1 MTYIHFI
8 PYIYIYFLSFFYFL
22 DFNFSLNIFLPIN
35 LYFLSFSV
43 LITESTKQYY
53 KNNNSTLSSR
63 FFSYREIEEKNLY
76 RSNLIWGGDS
86 CSESAAS
93 FPRLS
98 FPPSSLNL
106 SSILFLYLFI
116 YFLYPFSFSFCL
128 FPSPL
133 SPSPH
138 MSFPLEDTRCT
149 GSYLRI
155 TLRVVDCALNRKQK
169 PAAKGNRF
177 TKGGGKRG
185 EGRRGERERRKK
197 PIANNQVNARAYSK
211 IINRTFLIPP
221 RNSMGYWSNFFQ
233 PTAHGLVCP
242 PPPKRV
248 HLVARFTNGQ
258 LRSQWIAFVTDLDG
272 RSSIDILLSSPSPSL
287 LFDRNFYQHAYIR
300 V

>member
-1 MTYIHFI
+1 MTAARNPQPRF
-8 PYIYIYFLSFFYFL
+8 PA
-22 DFNFSLNIFLPIN
+22 SLF
-35 LYFLSFSV
+35 
-43 LITESTKQYY
+43 
-53 KNNNSTLSSR
+53 
-63 FFSYREIEEKNLY
+63 
-76 RSNLIWGGDS
+76 
-86 CSESAAS
+86 
-93 FPRLS
+93 

-185 EGRRGERERRKK
+185 EGRRGGERERRKK
-197 PIANNQVNARAYSK
+197 PIANNQVNARAYPK

-248 HLVARFTNGQ
+248 HLVARFHKRAVTIAVNCVRNRSRRTIEHRYSTFVPLPLPP
-258 LRSQWIAFVTDLDG
+258 LRSEF
-272 RSSIDILLSSPSPSL
+272 LSARVHTRL
-287 LFDRNFYQHAYIR
+287 MMKFIR
-300 V
+300 IPRGFCLVRAKGIER